1 MLIIILNERVI
12 IIDYQELILIRL
24 GEIALKGLNRR
35 KFETRLISNLRY
47 RLRDLG
53 KFKIYQDQSRV
64 YIEKREKDEFKFP
77 TGEILHRIKDVF
89 GYVSASPVRRFA
101 NDIDLLFAQVK
112 SYVDELFDDG
122 AKHSF
127 KFETRRID
135 KKFPLNSYQLN
146 CDLGEKVL
154 TAYPEQA
161 TVDVHNPDYLF
172 QIEIREEIY
181 LYHEIQPAYSGLP
194 VGTGGTGMLL
204 LSGGIDSP
212 VAGFQMASRG
222 MQLEAIYFHTF
233 PYTGDQAKQKVIDLA
248 SRLGDFCGKLPL
260 HIVDFT
266 DIQLELN
273 LKVPENMLTV
283 IMRRMMMRI
292 ADRLAENNKINCLI
306 TGESLGQVAS
316 QTVDA
321 LRCTNAVVDR
331 PVFRPL
337 IGIDKNDTI
346 KLAREIDTYE
356 TSILP
361 YEDCCTIFVARH
373 PKINPNLFDCEQAE
387 KDLDIEFLVEQGLK
401 KIETIVV

>member
-1 MLIIILNERVI
+1 MEIE
-12 IIDYQELILIRL
+12 YQELILIRL
-24 GEIALKGLNRR
+24 GEIALKGLNRH

-53 KFKIYQDQSRV
+53 KFKIYQDQSRM
-64 YIEKREKDEFKFP
+64 YIEKRPQDEFDFP
-77 TGEILHRIKDVF
+77 TREILQRIKDVF
-89 GYVSASPVRRFA
+89 GYVSASPVRRFT
-101 NDIDLLFAQVK
+101 NDIDILFAQVK
-112 SYVDELFDDG
+112 EYVDELYADG
-122 AKHSF
+122 GKHSF

-135 KKFPLNSYQLN
+135 KNFPLNSYQLN
-146 CDLGEKVL
+146 CDLGKKVL
-154 TAYPEQA
+154 NAYPEQA
-161 TVDVHNPDYLF
+161 RVDVHNPDYLF
-172 QIEIREEIY
+172 QIEIRQDIY

-194 VGTGGTGMLL
+194 VGTSGTGMLL

-222 MQLEAIYFHTF
+222 LQLEAIYFHTF

-248 SRLGDFCGKLPL
+248 TRISNFSGRLPL

-266 DIQLELN
+266 EIQLELN
-273 LKVPENMLTV
+273 QKVPSEMLTV
-283 IMRRMMMRI
+283 VMRRMMMRI
-292 ADRLAENNKINCLI
+292 ADRLAEKNNINCLI

-321 LRCTNAVVDR
+321 LRCTNSVVDR

-346 KLAREIDTYE
+346 KLAREINTYD

-361 YEDCCTIFVARH
+361 YDDCCTIFVAKH
-373 PKINPNLFDCEQAE
+373 PKINPNQTDCKQAE
-387 KDLDIEFLVEQGLK
+387 KDLDIELLVEQGLNN
-401 KIETIVV
+401 IETIII